1 MSCSLNAEHLIK
13 FIILDWLVY
22 VLAARQIGFED
33 ASEVPKLCLLA
44 QEYLQKF
51 KGCDQSIYE
60 YLANEKD
67 SESLY
72 VKLVDEFE
80 RCILSYFAFH
90 WKQAPIVIS
99 QVHSPFIFILF
110 FLYINIFLYY

>member
-90 WKQAPIVIS
+90 WKQAPHVIS
-99 QVHSPFIFILF
+99 QVYFSIHSF
-110 FLYINIFLYY
+110 FFFVY

>member
-1 MSCSLNAEHLIK
+1 MCWH
-13 FIILDWLVY
+13 
-22 VLAARQIGFED
+22 AARQIGFED

-60 YLANEKD
+60 YLADEKD

-80 RCILSYFAFH
+80 RCILSYLAFH
-90 WKQAPIVIS
+90 WKQAPFVIS
-99 QVHSPFIFILF
+99 QVHSSFIQF
-110 FLYINIFLYY
+110 FFFMF